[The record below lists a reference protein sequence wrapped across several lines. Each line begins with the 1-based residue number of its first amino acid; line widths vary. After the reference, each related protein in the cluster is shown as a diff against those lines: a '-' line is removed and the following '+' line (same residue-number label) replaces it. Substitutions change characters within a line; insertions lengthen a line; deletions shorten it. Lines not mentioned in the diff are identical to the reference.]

1 LLACAFF
8 GAAVAACAQ
17 PAPSAPAA
25 GRSVG
30 GSSPLVAQL
39 HAVAADTGVPAE
51 LLAAVAW
58 SETRLR
64 GDAQAPAG
72 DEAAARVGL
81 LGIRAS
87 DLSRAAIAAGVS
99 DDDARHD
106 PEASMRAAAALLR
119 TPGAATAADYDAA
132 LRAYG
137 GPGLAD
143 QVARA
148 LARGL
153 DARDASGASVVV
165 PARPMPARPAETVA
179 FVPASAQ
186 NYDTGSRG
194 VGDID
199 HIVIHDTEGNFD
211 GAVSW
216 FQDPAA
222 QVSAHYV
229 VRSSD
234 GHVVQMV
241 HDKDVAWHD
250 KCFNT
255 HTIGVEHEG
264 FMAHPD
270 VWYTEAMYTS
280 SATLVAALADT
291 YGIAKEHGTILGHG
305 EAPDCSDHT
314 DPGPGWD
321 WAHYIDLVK
330 TGGAPQLAGDT
341 AEVTGPGA
349 LVEGE
354 VGDVMIQLAN
364 TGTAA
369 WDVDATRL
377 GTALPQDHD
386 SVLAGAD
393 VAWPAPSRPTSVAA
407 HTAPGETGAFAFQIQ
422 APHVT
427 HGTVIDEAFQL
438 IEDDGTWFGPT
449 MHVVVFVTP
458 VRDAPQDPQAM
469 SGCAAGAGSTNG
481 GCAILVAAGVLGPA
495 LRRRRRRR

>member
-1 LLACAFF
+1 MRLAAALACM
-8 GAAVAACAQ
+8 GIGCVGGVVER
-17 PAPSAPAA
+17 APAA
-25 GRSVG
+25 ISQVPVG
-30 GSSPLVAQL
+30 GSSPLSALVTQLAADEGVAPDEL
-39 HAVAADTGVPAE
+39 AAASWVRERFWIDGDAVAALRDDA
-51 LLAAVAW
+51 AAVRDGSIEGAI
-58 SETRLR
+58 
-64 GDAQAPAG
+64 DA
-72 DEAAARVGL
+72 
-81 LGIRAS
+81 
-87 DLSRAAIAAGVS
+87 
-99 DDDARHD
+99 
-106 PEASMRAAAALLR
+106 
-119 TPGAATAADYDAA
+119 
-132 LRAYG
+132 
-137 GPGLAD
+137 
-143 QVARA
+143 A
-148 LARGL
+148 LARGIDGRDRDGGRIVVAARRIGGFGEIAQGL
-153 DARDASGASVVV
+153 DFAGATW
-165 PARPMPARPAETVA
+165 A
-179 FVPASAQ
+179 PASTS
-186 NYDTGSRG
+186 NYQTGSRG
-194 VGDID
+194 LTDID

-438 IEDDGTWFGPT
+438 VEADGTWFGPT
-449 MHVVVFVTP
+449 MHVVVLVTP